1 MMGSMAIDACVSQYA
16 SACCRA
22 SSREKLSASNWMKP
36 VSPTRSTSGL
46 TVSAIATIASART
59 ILKIILEF

>member
-1 MMGSMAIDACVSQYA
+1 MMGWMAIDACVSQYA